1 MEKILYLV
9 TLISFCVI
17 LKNFKIGNHSN
28 NQIWLLIL
36 FGFVFA
42 NSLIMLMIIFFMQ
55 YNYIKFL

>member
-28 NQIWLLIL
+28 NQICLLIL

-42 NSLIMLMIIFFMQ
+42 NSLIMVMIIFFMQ
-55 YNYIKFL
+55 YNYIKFI